1 MSAPHAAET
10 QEAEAER
17 GASAK
22 VLLSPSL
29 LAFHA
34 RAAGL
39 TVPAMRLQLL
49 KVRRGRRPLQRRV
62 GTSAARTPVFPS
74 CQP

>member
-1 MSAPHAAET
+1 MSAPHAVKP

-17 GASAK
+17 AASAK

-29 LAFHA
+29 LALHA
-34 RAAGL
+34 RSAGL

-49 KVRRGRRPLQRRV
+49 KVRRGHRPLLRRCGHV
-62 GTSAARTPVFPS
+62 PFA
-74 CQP
+74 